1 MNVDLLS
8 ILCGSYIKYLSC
20 LHDHLL
26 EIHVRENQISNQE
39 ETQTA
44 MGTRYIKKTNKTKK
58 PQRNELL
65 GPHQKSR
72 WCLLMVRSSCF
83 FKNTRR
89 VKCDYQLGVV
99 D

>member
-44 MGTRYIKKTNKTKK
+44 MGTRYIKKTNKTKNHK
-58 PQRNELL
+58 EMSYSDPT
-65 GPHQKSR
+65 
-72 WCLLMVRSSCF
+72 
-83 FKNTRR
+83 KNPGGA
-89 VKCDYQLGVV
+89 C
-99 D
+99 